1 MYPTYM
7 VDNKHS
13 EQKGFALLIALIVV
27 GVVLSV
33 GLVILDLTI
42 KQVRLAATTRDSE
55 VAFHA
60 ANAGMECAQYLRR
73 VELDTL
79 VAAGSDLPS
88 SMQCFSGVEAADKQ
102 NSALASDA
110 VDSASDSSFVRH
122 YSYEFTWEDRCTLVD
137 MVTQNSVANGASIT
151 VAQADMQAAIPGFP
165 NEDKECLAGSECT
178 TIAVRGYNQACPGS
192 GDFGYGVVERKVL
205 LEF

>member
-1 MYPTYM
+1 MA
-7 VDNKHS
+7 DNKHS
-13 EQKGFALLIALIVV
+13 EQEGFALLIALIVV

-73 VELDTL
+73 VDLDAV
-79 VAAGSDLPS
+79 VAVGTGLPS
-88 SMQCFSGVEAADKQ
+88 SLQCFSGVEAVDKQ
-102 NSALASDA
+102 NSALRSDA
-110 VDSASDSSFVRH
+110 VDSTTDSDFVRH
-122 YSYEFTWEDRCTLVD
+122 YSYEFTWENRCTLVD
-137 MVTQNSVANGASIT
+137 MVTLNAVANGAQIT

-165 NEDKECLAGSECT
+165 NENKECLAGSECT
-178 TIAVRGYNQACPGS
+178 TIAVRGYNQACPGA